1 MAKLRV
7 PSVQHL
13 ARHWYDSPK
22 KIEDEFVK
30 MAMNPPTFNYNA
42 LNDIAR
48 DSLLYKV
55 PEDQIIKGIKEK
67 EKRKRVQK
75 ILLEVVPLL
84 HEHFSRVQYDFVN
97 DVAPSFYPIGRR
109 RDLRIPFKSV
119 FIYGIGGQIYLPWLI
134 FWKHNPLDDKQ
145 LSLFVTL
152 VREILHQDPDLE
164 EARFQILDFSA
175 SNSKECRQLRIIDT
189 ADIHTFNSKETAEM
203 LAIFVEG
210 FERAEARLKEVD
222 IPSKRKETEV
232 VVDVGQYRL
241 WDK

>member
-30 MAMNPPTFNYNA
+30 MAMNPPFFNYNA

-48 DSLLYKV
+48 DSLLFKV
-55 PEDQIIKGIKEK
+55 PEDQIVKGIKEK

-84 HEHFSRVQYDFVN
+84 NGYFSGVQPDFVN
-97 DVAPSFYPIGRR
+97 DVAPSFYPIG

-119 FIYGIGGQIYLPWLI
+119 FIYGIGGQIYLPWFI

-152 VREILHQDPDLE
+152 AREILCQDPELE
-164 EARFQILDFSA
+164 DAKFELLDFSA
-175 SNSKECRQLRIIDT
+175 ANSKEYRQLKIIDT
-189 ADIHTFNSKETAEM
+189 ADIPTFDSKQTAEM

-210 FERAEARLKEVD
+210 FERAEARLKDVD
-222 IPSKRKETEV
+222 IPSKRRESEII
-232 VVDVGQYRL
+232 VDISQYQL

>member
-75 ILLEVVPLL
+75 ILLEVVPL
-84 HEHFSRVQYDFVN
+84 
-97 DVAPSFYPIGRR
+97 A
-109 RDLRIPFKSV
+109 
-119 FIYGIGGQIYLPWLI
+119 
-134 FWKHNPLDDKQ
+134 
-145 LSLFVTL
+145 
-152 VREILHQDPDLE
+152 
-164 EARFQILDFSA
+164 A
-175 SNSKECRQLRIIDT
+175 
-189 ADIHTFNSKETAEM
+189 
-203 LAIFVEG
+203 
-210 FERAEARLKEVD
+210 
-222 IPSKRKETEV
+222 
-232 VVDVGQYRL
+232 
-241 WDK
+241 

>member
-1 MAKLRV
+1 MIKLRV

-13 ARHWYDSPK
+13 ARNWYDSPK

-42 LNDIAR
+42 LNNIAR
-48 DSLLYKV
+48 DSLLFKV
-55 PEDQIIKGIKEK
+55 PEDQIIKGIKKK
-67 EKRKRVQK
+67 EKREKIQK

-84 HEHFSRVQYDFVN
+84 HGHFSSLQYDFVN
-97 DVAPSFYPIGRR
+97 DLTPSFYPIGR
-109 RDLRIPFKSV
+109 DLRIPFKPD
-119 FIYGIGGQIYLPWLI
+119 FIYSVGGQIYLPWSI
-134 FWKHNPLDDKQ
+134 FWKHNPLSDKQ

-152 VREILHQDPDLE
+152 VREILRQDPDLDGAKFE
-164 EARFQILDFSA
+164 ILDFSA
-175 SNSKECRQLRIIDT
+175 VKPKEGRQLRIINT

-210 FERAEARLKEVD
+210 FESAEARLKEVD
-222 IPSKRKETEV
+222 IPSKRQETEV
-232 VVDVGQYRL
+232 VVDISQYQL